1 MKKKELRNQKKIR
14 KEFRHV
20 TEIIIQSHD
29 ILVVSS
35 VAIGLALSCWADE
48 LSHSWAGAESGYLSL
63 SKYSSRSRHE
73 RLWAAQVGFFVPK
86 WILYLFLAISLYPR
100 PLHVP
105 HQPQRSPLV
114 AIKPYP
120 GATGCRLQQWCFY
133 SPWSTMPAIPSRCI
147 HNHLNVPKWQFTVVF
162 FFN

>member
-35 VAIGLALSCWADE
+35 VAIGSALSCWADE
-48 LSHSWAGAESGYLSL
+48 PSHSWAGAESGYLSL

-86 WILYLFLAISLYPR
+86 WILYLFFGYFTVSKAPPCAPPTSE
-100 PLHVP
+100 VP
-105 HQPQRSPLV
+105 
-114 AIKPYP
+114 
-120 GATGCRLQQWCFY
+120 TGRDK
-133 SPWSTMPAIPSRCI
+133 AIPWCYRVS
-147 HNHLNVPKWQFTVVF
+147 LATVMFLLTMVHDACHTISMHPQPPQCAQMAVHGCF
-162 FFN
+162 FF